1 MPAPASPETGQNTTD
16 QVFESLY
23 SAILTLELVPGS
35 KVSET
40 EVARSLGVSRQP
52 VRDAFYRLSELGFL
66 RIRPQ
71 RTTTITCISEVALRD
86 ARFIRTALEVE
97 CLHAAIKKRT
107 DADIEGLEE
116 LLTAQKAALSEG
128 DRLRFHALDD
138 QFHRTITEIA
148 GHPGAWAVI
157 RDQKVHLDRVRYLS
171 LGFGTQ
177 SAFDDHRAIL
187 DCLIAGDAA
196 RAEARL
202 RQHLSTILEVLAQV
216 RKAHSA
222 YFED

>member
-1 MPAPASPETGQNTTD
+1 MPAPATAEPGQNTTD
-16 QVFESLY
+16 QVFGSLY
-23 SAILTLELVPGS
+23 SAILTLDLLPGS

-40 EVARSLGVSRQP
+40 EVAKSLGVSRQP

-71 RTTTITCISEVALRD
+71 RATMITCISEAALRD
-86 ARFIRTALEVE
+86 ARFIREALEVE
-97 CLHAAIKKRT
+97 CLHTAIENRT
-107 DADIEGLEE
+107 EADIAGLED
-116 LLTAQKAALSEG
+116 LLTAQKTALSAG
-128 DRLRFHALDD
+128 DRLTFHTLDD
-138 QFHRTITEIA
+138 QFHKAIAEIA

-171 LGFGTQ
+171 LSIGAQ
-177 SAFDDHRAIL
+177 CAFDDHRDIL
-187 DCLIAGDAA
+187 NSLISRDGA

-202 RQHLSTILEVLAQV
+202 RQHLSTILQVLAQA
-216 RKAHSA
+216 RCEHSA